1 MTSNPHEL
9 AIHVDAVS
17 KRFQLGAYSEYSRL
31 TEVATQAATSW
42 LLRTLGRAPS
52 SVSPARRG
60 DARFESDGF
69 WALRDVNFS
78 VKQSEVVGVIGHN
91 GAGKSTLLK
100 ILSRIV
106 TPTRGRVGVRGRVG
120 SLLEVGTGFH
130 PELTGR
136 ENIFLNGAILGL
148 KRSEIRKRFDEI
160 VAFAEVESFLD
171 TPVKRY
177 SSGMTVRLGFSVAAH
192 LEPDVLIIDEVLSVG
207 DQAFQRKC
215 MGKATEL
222 GTQGRTVLVVSHNL
236 AAIANMCSRVVL
248 LDQGLLV
255 ADDLP
260 SKVIERYLAAMNTL
274 DGVVHWAEDQAPRSA
289 NVRLR
294 SISVNGTASDT
305 PTPQVDIDAEIG
317 VTVEYEVTTPGT
329 INTVQILLKDESGI
343 HVLTTA
349 NAPSMN
355 TAFDPSFGS
364 PLEPGVYRTQCWFP
378 PNFLNDT
385 RYFVTVHL
393 GPELGKPTIS
403 LDSVLSFLVHDTGAM
418 RKEYLGS
425 WSGPVVRPRLAW
437 TTHGPLPSHSDLG
450 DQSSTGLS

>member
-1 MTSNPHEL
+1 MTLNPSDL
-9 AIHVDAVS
+9 AIHVDGVS
-17 KRFQLGAYSEYSRL
+17 KRFRLGSHSEYSRL
-31 TEVATQAATSW
+31 TEVVAQAATSW
-42 LLRTLGRAPS
+42 LRRSLGSEGMGRSGVAS
-52 SVSPARRG
+52 AREK
-60 DARFESDGF
+60 DSRFGADGF
-69 WALRDVNFS
+69 WALRDVDFS
-78 VKQSEVVGVIGHN
+78 VSQSEVVGVIGHN

-148 KRSEIRKRFDEI
+148 KRSDIRKRFDEI
-160 VAFAEVESFLD
+160 VAFAEIEPFLD

-236 AAIANMCSRVVL
+236 AAIANMCSRAVL
-248 LDQGLLV
+248 LDQGVLV
-255 ADDLP
+255 ADDAP
-260 SKVIERYLAAMNTL
+260 ANVIERYLTSMNPMEGMVRW
-274 DGVVHWAEDQAPRSA
+274 DIDQAPCSA
-289 NVRLR
+289 DIRLR
-294 SISVNGTASDT
+294 SIAILGTASDT

-317 VTVEYEVTTPGT
+317 VVIEYEVLTPST
-329 INTVQILLKDESGI
+329 ENTVQILLKDESGV

-355 TAFDPSFGS
+355 SASDATFGT
-364 PLEPGVYRTQCWFP
+364 PLEPGIYRTQCRFP

-385 RYFVTVHL
+385 RYLISVNL
-393 GPELGKPTIS
+393 GPEIGKPSIA

-425 WSGPVVRPRLAW
+425 WTGPVVRPRLGW
-437 TTHGPLPSHSDLG
+437 TTQGPLPHAASRENNPE
-450 DQSSTGLS
+450 